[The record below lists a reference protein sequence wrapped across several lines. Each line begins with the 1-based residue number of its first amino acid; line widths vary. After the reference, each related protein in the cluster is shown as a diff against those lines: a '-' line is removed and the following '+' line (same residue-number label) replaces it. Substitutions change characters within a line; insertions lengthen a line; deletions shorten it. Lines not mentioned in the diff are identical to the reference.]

1 MVDIMSQP
9 LNPDGRTWIP
19 TEYEAGCAEEPGRD
33 NILPLP
39 GFELQT
45 IQPIAS
51 RYTDYANLVPK
62 YKPYN
67 SYSVA
72 PSEYFSEARELKECF

>member
-1 MVDIMSQP
+1 MEEPHHP
-9 LNPDGRTWIP
+9 LNVRLGVLKSQ
-19 TEYEAGCAEEPGRD
+19 AGLFWRKD
-33 NILPLP
+33 NISPLP

-45 IQPIAS
+45 IQPVAS
-51 RYTDYANLVPK
+51 RYTDYANLVTK

-72 PSEYFSEARELKECF
+72 PSEYFSEAREMKECF

>member
-1 MVDIMSQP
+1 M
-9 LNPDGRTWIP
+9 
-19 TEYEAGCAEEPGRD
+19 EEPGYPLNTRLGVPKRQSGLFWRRD

-51 RYTDYANLVPK
+51 RYTDYTKLAPK
-62 YKPYN
+62 YKPYD